1 MNDEIVKFIAMGKR
15 IGELKKG
22 LAISLGEHVS
32 TISACIH
39 YLVMQLVLLF
49 IALQKLFLLE

>member
-1 MNDEIVKFIAMGKR
+1 MNDEIVKFITMGKR

-39 YLVMQLVLLF
+39 YLVMQLVL
-49 IALQKLFLLE
+49 